1 MPEPVPP
8 AWPPVTEMVT
18 TLGLALAA
26 TAVIW
31 FTESVSFTTM
41 FCALSALS
49 LDAGASL
56 AATSAVMP
64 APEAPPMSA
73 AATIAAATPRPT
85 RRGFGA
91 GCRAA
96 GCPAGA
102 VGGTPATGAV
112 GWVSPG
118 RGPPNAGGTW
128 PFRGWSERWPV
139 RPRRALRMPRRC
151 GGVVRLRGLAGL
163 VDRARGRGAAG
174 AAGVA
179 GAAGA
184 AGAAA
189 AGSATGA
196 VGAVSAAV
204 AGRRLRD
211 AAGVAGVAAWSRW
224 SGSQAPRSWQR
235 SRRRRPPGPP
245 PWGRQWCRSWC
256 APSKAMPASRAS
268 LCAASAKSVIRLSPG
283 GESSECG

>member
-49 LDAGASL
+49 LDAGAWF
-56 AATSAVMP
+56 AVTSAVMP

-91 GCRAA
+91 GCCAA
-96 GCPAGA
+96 GCPAAAVRRHAGDGCGGLGLAGA
-102 VGGTPATGAV
+102 GAAEGGRHLAGQGLGRRGA
-112 GWVSPG
+112 
-118 RGPPNAGGTW
+118 
-128 PFRGWSERWPV
+128 V
-139 RPRRALRMPRRC
+139 RPRRACC
-151 GGVVRLRGLAGL
+151 GRVVGLRGLAGL
-163 VDRARGRGAAG
+163 VDRARGRG
-174 AAGVA
+174 VA
-179 GAAGA
+179 GGAGRGGCGA

-189 AGSATGA
+189 RR
-196 VGAVSAAV
+196 
-204 AGRRLRD
+204 GRASVPRLGGGGRGRLRD
-211 AAGVAGVAAWSRW
+211 AAGRRWLAGARRRVAA
-224 SGSQAPRSWQR
+224 
-235 SRRRRPPGPP
+235 
-245 PWGRQWCRSWC
+245 
-256 APSKAMPASRAS
+256 PAVAATSPSRAS
-268 LCAASAKSVIRLSPG
+268 PVGPSVVSVMVCSFQSHASIPPQAVCGIGEVCDPAIPG
-283 GESSECG
+283 R